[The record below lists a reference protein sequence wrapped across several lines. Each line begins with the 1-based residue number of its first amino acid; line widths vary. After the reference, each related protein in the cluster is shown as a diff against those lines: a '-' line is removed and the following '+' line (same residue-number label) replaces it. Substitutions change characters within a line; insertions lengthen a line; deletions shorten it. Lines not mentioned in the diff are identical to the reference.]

1 MLAVLMQEIKM
12 FANGNRTPSSESRTQ
27 YRPPVTYV
35 PSRQQTR
42 NEPRQSSSRVSGPSG
57 SGEKVYYPQVCNC
70 AELQTAHYHP
80 KPHRVIPKFSDP
92 QVSRQ
97 VFEPPETTSL
107 EPEID
112 IASTS
117 PNPTSA
123 LNNIAQ
129 IDIIRKLANLLLL
142 GGPPTGNGGLQDMNP
157 EMADDARWTETMTHL
172 TLEMGKGYLPY
183 EQPVP
188 VPTSQEVMT
197 DGKCRGYV
205 EDKDGPPVGSRWH
218 DCWKKESAISDKI
231 KYATAL
237 YVADYETVSQSIRRI
252 LRTDPLGSHYPEN
265 AEFCLP
271 LEWREKLYSDL
282 FCPISVEVEN
292 GRIRDSF
299 IEAVIESKVLVI
311 RYIECF
317 LLRVWVELR
326 VEPFPGLKGFVED
339 FEFFS
344 KILMTRIKYKQIPKS
359 IRFDQI
365 TLWTNK
371 DSDSGFAKRW
381 SERFENTGSWG
392 KIIGDSESIRRHY
405 VCGLLDVMFGIW
417 LAPGRCL
424 FHDGW
429 LGERANVATDTDDPW
444 RTARWVSAESTVPR
458 CIQNGLY
465 FWEVPPPVPDT
476 AMADQ
481 EDEVLHEAS
490 ISLAYLDACFIEYRG
505 PYRFKRASR
514 LSEHLTV
521 IAHSGHM
528 EILIYTDWKRLL
540 MLRHHKVLVEDAK
553 AISEEVSMVQLL
565 SRSRRKPGARRY
577 GLGGDV
583 RYIAYE
589 LLHTYELLFWRGVS
603 ERNADGHGYLY
614 HHTHTLDMRLFTN
627 SSERIAIDTLQMNDV
642 LEAKEEI
649 RAMFSSPEQQ

>member
-1 MLAVLMQEIKM
+1 
-12 FANGNRTPSSESRTQ
+12 
-27 YRPPVTYV
+27 
-35 PSRQQTR
+35 
-42 NEPRQSSSRVSGPSG
+42 
-57 SGEKVYYPQVCNC
+57 
-70 AELQTAHYHP
+70 
-80 KPHRVIPKFSDP
+80 
-92 QVSRQ
+92 
-97 VFEPPETTSL
+97 
-107 EPEID
+107 
-112 IASTS
+112 
-117 PNPTSA
+117 
-123 LNNIAQ
+123 
-129 IDIIRKLANLLLL
+129 
-142 GGPPTGNGGLQDMNP
+142 MNP

-381 SERFENTGSWG
+381 SENTGS
-392 KIIGDSESIRRHY
+392 
-405 VCGLLDVMFGIW
+405 
-417 LAPGRCL
+417 
-424 FHDGW
+424 
-429 LGERANVATDTDDPW
+429 
-444 RTARWVSAESTVPR
+444 
-458 CIQNGLY
+458 
-465 FWEVPPPVPDT
+465 
-476 AMADQ
+476 
-481 EDEVLHEAS
+481 
-490 ISLAYLDACFIEYRG
+490 
-505 PYRFKRASR
+505 
-514 LSEHLTV
+514 
-521 IAHSGHM
+521 
-528 EILIYTDWKRLL
+528 
-540 MLRHHKVLVEDAK
+540 
-553 AISEEVSMVQLL
+553 
-565 SRSRRKPGARRY
+565 
-577 GLGGDV
+577 
-583 RYIAYE
+583 
-589 LLHTYELLFWRGVS
+589 
-603 ERNADGHGYLY
+603 
-614 HHTHTLDMRLFTN
+614 
-627 SSERIAIDTLQMNDV
+627 
-642 LEAKEEI
+642 
-649 RAMFSSPEQQ
+649 